1 MVSAYGDMDNIRTA
15 MNRGAFDFV
24 MKPINFEDLEITI
37 NKTLEQIVQIRNARK
52 EHDQLASIQYDLN
65 VAREIQ
71 TAILLKDFPAFPDKS
86 EFDLYAAM
94 NAAKSVGGDFY
105 DFFMIDDDKLGLAIA
120 DVSGKGI
127 PAALFMAVSRTMLKA
142 NALGDLTPN
151 ECLQRTNDNLCLE
164 NVNTMFV
171 TVFYAILNI
180 RTGELS
186 FANAGHNAPYILRN
200 SGEVQQMKSKG
211 ELVLGAMEG
220 TNYSLSVET
229 LNPGESFYLYTD
241 GVSEAMNRDFDLY
254 GEDRLEK
261 LLKTSYADPPRD
273 LIMKVV
279 KDVNDFVDDAEQSDD
294 ITALAVKYL
303 GA

>member
-1 MVSAYGDMDNIRTA
+1 
-15 MNRGAFDFV
+15 

-71 TAILLKDFPAFPDKS
+71 TAILPKDFPAFPDKS